1 MVGCI
6 LVISLPPSLNVTISH
21 YFSLQHTFNFS
32 SSSTSASSTKMR
44 ECVDVIPCCLLL
56 YAINPTH
63 TPHIASSSYVFMQ
76 CNQSIL
82 IDLGIQSFKH
92 LNCPSPKYR
101 QEIWLDFLLFFALAL
116 LSLRCL
122 AHTST
127 VFLVKFYIWCERG
140 RGGREMHVLILILG
154 FNLIWEIGFS

>member
-1 MVGCI
+1 
-6 LVISLPPSLNVTISH
+6 
-21 YFSLQHTFNFS
+21 
-32 SSSTSASSTKMR
+32 MR

-76 CNQSIL
+76 RNQSIL

-92 LNCPSPKYR
+92 LNCPSS
-101 QEIWLDFLLFFALAL
+101 EIQTRDLIGFSIILCLGSSLSTLLG
-116 LSLRCL
+116 
-122 AHTST
+122 HTST
-127 VFLVKFYIWCERG
+127 VFFVKFSIWCERR

-154 FNLIWEIGFS
+154 FNLIWGIEFS